1 MKVLFL
7 DDDLNRHRMF
17 KENFGDESN
26 DITYVETSKEAID
39 QLTYNDFDS
48 IFLDHDLGGEI
59 YQESKEGTGWEVAKW
74 IGENLTYKPI
84 IIIHSMNSA
93 GAIRM
98 CHTLADYGFKS
109 VLSPFRC
116 LMGEY

>member
-26 DITYVETSKEAID
+26 DIVYVETAKEAIEAL
-39 QLTYNDFDS
+39 QYQDFDS
-48 IFLDHDLGGEI
+48 IFLDHDLGGEY
-59 YQESKEGTGWEVAKW
+59 YQPSVEGTGWEVAKY
-74 IGENLTYKPI
+74 IAENLTYKPI

-93 GAIRM
+93 GGIRM
-98 CHTLADYGFKS
+98 YHVLADAGFKS

-116 LMGEY
+116 LMGDY